1 MSVADDSGPTNDR
14 QLARYLLGLLPHDKT
29 EWLDEASIVD
39 DEVALRLRVPEHD
52 LVDAYVT
59 GTLAGDMLEPFESR
73 YLASLRRRQH
83 VGFARR
89 FLRAVDRVAHAN
101 TENRSSQMAP
111 RTRLSPRWIAAAAL
125 LLVASG
131 TLLFQAVRL
140 QTGLDVARTERIVLD
155 SRARALEQQLTE
167 QQATNAAVT
176 RELERVRESAA
187 AAAPRSARDTQT
199 IALVLQPQTRAVG
212 PVATLAIPP
221 GVDRLAFAL
230 RLESNDLPR
239 YRVVLKDPASD
250 RPVWTSD
257 PIEATM
263 PGEMPTVAVVIPT
276 RLLKPQH
283 YSLVLSGASGSGGD
297 VVGSYTFQIV
307 RR

>member
-1 MSVADDSGPTNDR
+1 LSVADESAPTNDR
-14 QLARYLLGLLPHDKT
+14 QLARYLLGLLPDEET

-39 DEVALRLRVPEHD
+39 DEVALRLRVLEHD

-89 FLRAVDRVAHAN
+89 FLDAVDRAAHAE
-101 TENRSSQMAP
+101 TEKTGSQTAP
-111 RTRLSPRWIAAAAL
+111 RPKRSPRWMAAAAL
-125 LLVASG
+125 LLVTSG

-167 QQATNAAVT
+167 QQAANAAVT
-176 RELERVRESAA
+176 RELERVRESSA
-187 AAAPRSARDTQT
+187 AAAPGSARDTQT
-199 IALVLQPQTRAVG
+199 ISFVLQPQTRAVG

-221 GVDRLAFAL
+221 GVDHLTFAL
-230 RLESNDLPR
+230 RLESTDLPR
-239 YRVVLKDPASD
+239 YQVVLKDPASD
-250 RPVWTSD
+250 LPVWTSD
-257 PIEATM
+257 PIGATTL
-263 PGEMPTVAVVIPT
+263 GDMPTVAVVIPT

-283 YSLVLSGASGSGGD
+283 YSLVLTGAGVSGGD